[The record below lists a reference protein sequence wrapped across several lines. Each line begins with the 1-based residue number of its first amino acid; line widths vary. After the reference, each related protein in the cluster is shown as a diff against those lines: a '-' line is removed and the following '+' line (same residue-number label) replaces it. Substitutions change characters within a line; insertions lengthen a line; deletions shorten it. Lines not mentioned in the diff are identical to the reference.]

1 MTSEGT
7 IAAPSGSGAGKHGV
21 RSFGSGGR
29 DERRS
34 SVTLFLV
41 MSLVLVY
48 CLLPLLWLIVNTTK
62 NNSGLFDSFGLWFG
76 HGFHL
81 GANLREVFTYQG
93 GIYRRWLENTVL
105 YTVVGA
111 GGAALIAA
119 LGGYGL
125 AKYRFRGQKVVHI
138 VVLSSV
144 MVPPAALA
152 VPTYLLFSRIHLVNT
167 IWAVIVPSL
176 ASPFGFYLMRVY
188 ALDAVPDEVI
198 DAARVDGAGE
208 LRIFRN
214 IAWRL
219 LVPGFVTVLLLQVVA
234 TWNNYFLPLIVLN
247 DPRLFPLTVGLSQW
261 NSQATAGGAGA
272 QALYPLVITGSLI
285 ALLPLLVVFLF
296 LQRYW
301 RSGLATG
308 SVK

>member
-1 MTSEGT
+1 MTGEGT
-7 IAAPSGSGAGKHGV
+7 TKRVAV
-21 RSFGSGGR
+21 RSFGSGGQN
-29 DERRS
+29 ERRS
-34 SVTLFLV
+34 SVTLSLV
-41 MSLVLVY
+41 MWLVLVY
-48 CLLPLLWLIVNTTK
+48 CLLPLLWLIVNATK
-62 NNSGLFDSFGLWFG
+62 NNAGLFDSFGLWFG
-76 HGFHL
+76 HGFHFSE
-81 GANLREVFTYQG
+81 NLREVFTYQG

-119 LGGYGL
+119 FGGYGL
-125 AKYRFRGQKVVHI
+125 AKYRFRGQKVVYI
-138 VVLSSV
+138 AVLGAV

-308 SVK
+308 SGK

>member
-1 MTSEGT
+1 MSSE
-7 IAAPSGSGAGKHGV
+7 AARVK
-21 RSFGSGGR
+21 RSLGR
-29 DERRS
+29 THRS
-34 SVTLFLV
+34 RAPESTTLTVL
-41 MSLVLVY
+41 MALILVY
-48 CLLPLLWLIVNTTK
+48 CLLPLVWLIVNATK
-62 NNSGLFDSFGLWFG
+62 NNDGLFATFGLWFG

-81 GANLREVFTYQG
+81 IGNLHQVFTYQG
-93 GIYRRWLENTVL
+93 GIYGRWFENTVL

-111 GGAALIAA
+111 GGATLIAA
-119 LGGYGL
+119 LGGYAL
-125 AKYRFRGQKVVHI
+125 AKFRFRGRRLVYST
-138 VVLSSV
+138 VLGTI

-167 IWAVIVPSL
+167 VWAVIVPSL

-188 ALDAVPDEVI
+188 ALDAVPDELI

-208 LRIFRN
+208 FRIFRD

-219 LVPGFVTVLLLQVVA
+219 LTPGIVTVLLLQVVV

-247 DPRLFPLTVGLSQW
+247 DPKLFPLTVGLSQW

-285 ALLPLLVVFLF
+285 TLLPLLCIFLC

-301 RSGLATG
+301 RSGLTLG